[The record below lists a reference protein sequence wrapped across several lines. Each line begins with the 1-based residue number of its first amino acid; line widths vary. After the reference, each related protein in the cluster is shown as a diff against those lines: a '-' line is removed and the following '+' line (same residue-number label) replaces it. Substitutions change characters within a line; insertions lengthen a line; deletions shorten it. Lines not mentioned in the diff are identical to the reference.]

1 MAKSNQISFPM
12 FCSEMLIL
20 KKMQIYVT
28 KLCVPLKARSYLHD
42 EPDMGVEGAGVGVH
56 LHNSS
61 YSKGNNWCASLLPEC
76 R

>member
-1 MAKSNQISFPM
+1 M

-42 EPDMGVEGAGVGVH
+42 EPDMGVEGAGVSIH
-56 LHNSS
+56 L
-61 YSKGNNWCASLLPEC
+61 GNNNMLDSTIW
-76 R
+76 